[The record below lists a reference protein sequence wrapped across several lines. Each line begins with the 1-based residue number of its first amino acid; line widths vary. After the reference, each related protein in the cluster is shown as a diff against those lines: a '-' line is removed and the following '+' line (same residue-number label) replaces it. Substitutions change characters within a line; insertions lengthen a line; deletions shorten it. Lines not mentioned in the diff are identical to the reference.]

1 MKMKIFRHMFFCL
14 KVLAHKTYAKINLH
28 NLENIIIYQRAK
40 GLGIFA
46 WSGHVLYHCPNSIEN
61 AIDIALGREIFSGCY
76 TCSPNHKYNVLNQI
90 LFLQTNKTSCYKLNT
105 HNTKIHRS
113 KPYKKNHDTI
123 YKCKAHPTHIL
134 FGVGNELKQLQSF
147 VPTEQHNDSHLT

>member
-1 MKMKIFRHMFFCL
+1 M
-14 KVLAHKTYAKINLH
+14 LANKTYANINLQ
-28 NLENIIIYQRAK
+28 NLENIIIYQLAK

-46 WSGHVLYHCPNSIEN
+46 WSEHVLYHCPNSIEN

-76 TCSPNHKYNVLNQI
+76 NYSQNHKYNVLDHI
-90 LFLQTNKTSCYKLNT
+90 TFLQTNKTSCYKLNT

-113 KPYKKNHDTI
+113 KLYKKDHNTN

-134 FGVGNELKQLQSF
+134 VGVGNERKQ
-147 VPTEQHNDSHLT
+147 